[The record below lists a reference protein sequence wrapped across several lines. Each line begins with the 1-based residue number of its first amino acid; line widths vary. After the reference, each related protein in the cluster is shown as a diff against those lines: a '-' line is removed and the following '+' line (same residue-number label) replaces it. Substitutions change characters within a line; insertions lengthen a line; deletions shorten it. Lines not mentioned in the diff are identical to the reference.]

1 MTYSIITREI
11 KRKSGGS
18 CIRTALPVLLC
29 LMFLT
34 GCGQKLENRYNAD
47 EGLLRMN
54 SVNTSLTEGVH
65 AQGFSV
71 GLALPDNTNYN
82 SEDIT
87 AEAALLVEYGKDDPK
102 AIAYKNPY
110 ARTYQASITK
120 VMSALVCLRHIDD
133 LSQEFTITQNS
144 TINVSGSSRAWLRTG
159 ETMTIEDLLY
169 GMLVPSGNDAAVAV
183 AEATC
188 GSLDAF
194 IEEMNRTALQIG
206 ATGTHFVNPHGL
218 PDDNHYTTPFDIYLT
233 MNEALKY
240 DVFRKIVGT
249 ISYSPKYKDSNGVA
263 KTQEWAGTNRYLLG
277 EAASPDG
284 IKVLGGK
291 TGTTNAAGY
300 CLTTAAEKVS
310 TGEEYI
316 GTVMKAASKDE
327 LYNNMTALLQ
337 KIH

>member
-1 MTYSIITREI
+1 MTDSIITHEI
-11 KRKSGGS
+11 KRRSGGS

-29 LMFLT
+29 LFFLT
-34 GCGQKLENRYNAD
+34 GCGQKLENRYNVE

-65 AQGFSV
+65 ASGFSD
-71 GLALPDNTNYN
+71 GLALPENTDYN
-82 SEDIT
+82 FEDIT
-87 AEAALLVEYGKDDPK
+87 AEAALLVEYGKEDPK
-102 AIAYKNPY
+102 ALAYKNPY

-133 LSQEFTITQNS
+133 LSQEFVITKNS

-188 GSLDAF
+188 GSVDAF
-194 IEEMNRTALQIG
+194 VEEMNRTALEIG

-218 PDDNHYTTPFDIYLT
+218 PDDKHYTTPFDIYLT
-233 MNEALKY
+233 MNEVLKY
-240 DVFRKIVGT
+240 EAFRKIVGT
-249 ISYSPKYKDSNGVA
+249 INYSPKYKDSNGIA
-263 KTQEWAGTNRYLLG
+263 KTQDWAGTNRYLLG
-277 EAASPDG
+277 EAEAPDG
-284 IKVLGGK
+284 IRVIGGK

-300 CLTTAAEKVS
+300 CLTIAAEKES

-316 GTVMKAASKDE
+316 STVMKASSKDE